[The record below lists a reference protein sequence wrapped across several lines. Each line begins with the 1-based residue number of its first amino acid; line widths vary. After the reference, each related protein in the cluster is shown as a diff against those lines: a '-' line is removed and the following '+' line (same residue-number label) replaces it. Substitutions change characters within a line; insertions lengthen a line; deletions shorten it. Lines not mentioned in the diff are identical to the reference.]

1 MADSS
6 GKPPTVVELIWEH
19 DLVLGGQSGK
29 ARLTVDSAGVAGPSP
44 MQALGFA
51 VTGCMAMDLIHI
63 LRKGRFDLKG
73 LKADLRA
80 QRAADVP
87 HRFTAIGLHF
97 TVTGDI
103 PDEQV
108 QRAIDLSRDKYC
120 SVWHSMREDI
130 ELAVTFTVTPAV

>member
-73 LKADLRA
+73 LKADLAGATCGRCA
-80 QRAADVP
+80 APLHGDRAAL
-87 HRFTAIGLHF
+87 HR
-97 TVTGDI
+97 D
-103 PDEQV
+103 
-108 QRAIDLSRDKYC
+108 R
-120 SVWHSMREDI
+120 
-130 ELAVTFTVTPAV
+130 